1 MPFVRAPFG
10 RRSLL
15 LILGSSLLCILLA
28 VVVTQAV
35 VGGES
40 KGGGDGTG
48 SGSGG
53 GKGSAGSAPSA
64 AEPLEGKAGVSAR
77 RPLQKEPGLYPRAI
91 RLQHSGDANGRILT
105 SNVTFRGKDGVG
117 VIHESSDNGKTFREV
132 GSVADPAGAGGKGLC
147 CTTLYELPQR
157 IGDMPAGTLLWA
169 DSPGQTEKPRK
180 MSIRVFK
187 STDHGRSWSPLSIA
201 ATAGNEGGLWEPEFS
216 IDAQGNLVCHYSDET
231 DPKHSQK
238 LMAVR
243 TSDGR
248 KWNGRHATV
257 ESGQEPDRPG
267 MAVVRKV
274 PDGTYVMVYEICTPG
289 GKYACVVHTRTSK
302 DGWEWGKPSDLG
314 ARPETADGHYFA
326 HAPTL
331 AWAPESG
338 NPQGKLMLIG
348 QVTRDRDGKPSLGGG
363 RTLWTNS
370 KGGEGAWQSKRAPVT
385 VNSGKE
391 DSCANYSSAL
401 LPTADG
407 KNVLEIA
414 TDNVGGR
421 CKPFYAQGPA

>member
-15 LILGSSLLCILLA
+15 LILGSSLLCAMLA

-35 VGGES
+35 VGGEG
-40 KGGGDGTG
+40 K
-48 SGSGG
+48 SGG
-53 GKGSAGSAPSA
+53 GGTGGGMGSANSAPTA
-64 AEPLEGKAGVSAR
+64 AEPLEGTAGVPAR
-77 RPLQKEPGLYPRAI
+77 RPLQKEPGFYPRAI

-105 SNVTFRGKDGVG
+105 SNVAFRGKDGVG
-117 VIHESSDNGKTFREV
+117 VIRESSDNGKTFREV
-132 GSVADPAGAGGKGLC
+132 GSVADPKGADGKGLC
-147 CTTLYELPQR
+147 CSTLYELPKR

-169 DSPGQTEKPRK
+169 DSPGQSEKPRT
-180 MSIRVFK
+180 MSIRVFQ
-187 STDHGRSWSPLSIA
+187 STDHGRTWSHLSVA

-216 IDAQGNLVCHYSDET
+216 IDAQGDLVCHYSDET

-243 TSDGR
+243 TSDG
-248 KWNGRHATV
+248 KNWNGRHATV
-257 ESGQEPDRPG
+257 ESSQEPDRPG
-267 MAVVRKV
+267 MAVVRKL

-289 GKYACVVHTRTSK
+289 GKYACVVHTRTSE
-302 DGWEWGKPSDLG
+302 DGWEWGEPSDLG
-314 ARPETADGHYFA
+314 TRPETADGHYFA
-326 HAPTL
+326 HTPTL

-348 QVTRDRDGKPSLGGG
+348 QVTRDRDGKPNPGGE
-363 RTLWTNS
+363 RTFWTNS
-370 KGGEGAWQSKRAPVT
+370 KGGEGAWQSKRAPVK

-401 LPTADG
+401 LPAADG
-407 KNVLEIA
+407 KSVLEIA
-414 TDNVGGR
+414 TDNVDGA
-421 CKPFYAQGPA
+421 CKLFYAQGPA